1 MEKTRQQAPE
11 APAGRRHEEAPP
23 EEGRGPRA
31 EAPGAVHA
39 GEGPAARPSGGRR
52 GAVERI
58 RAAARVLFLERGYEG
73 TSMDA
78 VAAAAPVSK
87 RTLYHHFS
95 GKADLFAAV
104 IDAAWSHLRRAPPL
118 PGDAEEDPRA
128 VLTAYVE
135 RLQAHWDRPDVIP
148 LLRLVIAE
156 APRFPELSQA
166 YFAAGKEP
174 AVKGLSAYFEVLAA
188 HGRLSPGLDPTLAAA
203 QFLGAI
209 KEPLFW
215 PRVLGV
221 PVAFPAAL
229 AVDRAIGAILRD
241 TEAPALPRP

>member
-1 MEKTRQQAPE
+1 MPPASAPE
-11 APAGRRHEEAPP
+11 PDASGESATPRPRRDT
-23 EEGRGPRA
+23 RGT
-31 EAPGAVHA
+31 
-39 GEGPAARPSGGRR
+39 AA
-52 GAVERI
+52 RI
-58 RAAARVLFLERGYEG
+58 RAAARRLFVEKGYEA

-87 RTLYHHFS
+87 RTLYQHFP
-95 GKADLFAAV
+95 GKAELFGAV
-104 IDAAWSHLRRAPPL
+104 IEEAWSHLTRAPLL
-118 PGDAEEDPRA
+118 PQDTSGDPRA
-128 VLTAYVE
+128 VLRTYVG
-135 RLQAHWDRPDVIP
+135 RLAEHWDRPDVIP

-174 AVKGLSAYFEVLAA
+174 AVKGLSAYLAA
-188 HGRLSPGLDPTLAAA
+188 LAAAGQLRPERDPQLAAA

-221 PVAFPAAL
+221 PVAFDPAE
-229 AVDRAIGAILRD
+229 AVERAIDAVLGP
-241 TEAPALPRP
+241 T

>member
-1 MEKTRQQAPE
+1 MVKRFARRAPQPGPQMEKTQPDK
-11 APAGRRHEEAPP
+11 PP
-23 EEGRGPRA
+23 PDAAQDGG
-31 EAPGAVHA
+31 
-39 GEGPAARPSGGRR
+39 GPAPDRR
-52 GAVERI
+52 GAAARI
-58 RAAARVLFLERGYEG
+58 RRAARALFLEKGYEG

-87 RTLYHHFS
+87 RTLYHHFAS
-95 GKADLFAAV
+95 KADLFAAV
-104 IDAAWSHLRRAPPL
+104 IAEAWSHLTRTPL
-118 PGDAEEDPRA
+118 LPDDAEGDPRQ
-128 VLTAYVE
+128 VLTAYVH
-135 RLQAHWDRPDVIP
+135 RLQAHWERPDVIP

-174 AVKGLSAYFEVLAA
+174 AVKGLSAYFAALAA
-188 HGRLSPGLDPTLAAA
+188 RGRLSPGLDPTLAAA

-221 PVAFPAAL
+221 PVAFSAAA
-229 AVDRAIGAILRD
+229 AVDRAIGAVLRD
-241 TEAPALPRP
+241 TPAPVAGHGSA

>member
-1 MEKTRQQAPE
+1 MTKP
-11 APAGRRHEEAPP
+11 PASPGVPP
-23 EEGRGPRA
+23 PDA
-31 EAPGAVHA
+31 AGAALA
-39 GEGPAARPSGGRR
+39 GAGRR
-52 GAVERI
+52 GAVARI
-58 RAAARVLFLERGYEG
+58 RKAAHALFLEKGYEG

-87 RTLYHHFS
+87 RTLYHHFAS
-95 GKADLFAAV
+95 KADLFAAV
-104 IDAAWSHLRRAPPL
+104 IAEAWSHLTGAPLL
-118 PGDAEEDPRA
+118 PTDAEGDPRQ
-128 VLTAYVE
+128 VLAAYVG

-156 APRFPELSQA
+156 APRFPELSRA
-166 YFAAGKEP
+166 YFASGKEP
-174 AVKGLSAYFEVLAA
+174 AVKELSAYFAALAA
-188 HGRLSPGLDPTLAAA
+188 RGRLSPGLDPTLAAA

-221 PVAFPAAL
+221 PVAFASEA

-241 TEAPALPRP
+241 TCAPALPPP

>member
-1 MEKTRQQAPE
+1 MPRPPS
-11 APAGRRHEEAPP
+11 PAAPP
-23 EEGRGPRA
+23 
-31 EAPGAVHA
+31 
-39 GEGPAARPSGGRR
+39 PAAETTTAGATKPRR
-52 GAVERI
+52 DTRGTTARI
-58 RAAARVLFLERGYEG
+58 RAAARRLFLEKGYEA

-87 RTLYHHFS
+87 RTLYQHFP
-95 GKADLFAAV
+95 GKAELFGAV
-104 IDAAWSHLRRAPPL
+104 IDEAWSHFTRAPLIPSE
-118 PGDAEEDPRA
+118 DAGDPRA
-128 VLTAYVE
+128 VLKAYVA
-135 RLQAHWDRPDVIP
+135 RLTEHWARPDVIP

-174 AVKGLSAYFEVLAA
+174 AVKGLAAYLSALVAE
-188 HGRLSPGLDPTLAAA
+188 GRLPAGRDPQLMAA

-221 PVAFPAAL
+221 PVAFDATE
-229 AVDRAIGAILRD
+229 AVDRAIDGVLGQ
-241 TEAPALPRP
+241 E